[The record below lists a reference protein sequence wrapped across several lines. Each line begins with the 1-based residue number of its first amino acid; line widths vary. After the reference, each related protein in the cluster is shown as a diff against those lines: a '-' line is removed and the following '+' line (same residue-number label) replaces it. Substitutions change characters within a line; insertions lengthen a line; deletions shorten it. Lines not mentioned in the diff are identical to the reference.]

1 MPIYTNVN
9 GRIKEL
15 YRIFYNDNGV
25 IREYETFHTQ
35 NDNNEIKEV
44 FVRNSVMPKEISWVA
59 CDDGISVINSVTNN
73 GYTVNGHFSEHVRS
87 ASTSNKVYLPAGTE
101 IRFNFKN
108 IVHDA
113 GSKPPNAY
121 DSLDIYLFKDESN
134 TPSQSAAD
142 LMNNEL
148 TVSKSGDYYIA
159 FALCY
164 KGAGPDNDNIYYV
177 TCDVDI
183 TIVPPT

>member
-1 MPIYTNVN
+1 MPIYANVN
-9 GRIKEL
+9 GGIKEL

-44 FVRNSVMPKEISWVA
+44 FVRNPVIPKEMSWVA

-73 GYTVNGHFSEHVRS
+73 GYAVNGHFSEHVRS
-87 ASTSNKVYLPAGTE
+87 ASTSNKIYLPAGTE
-101 IRFNFKN
+101 IRFSIKN
-108 IVHDA
+108 VVHDG
-113 GSKPPNAY
+113 GSRPPNAY
-121 DSLDIYLFKDESN
+121 DCLDIYLFKDESN

-142 LMNNEL
+142 LTSNVLKVN
-148 TVSKSGDYYIA
+148 SSSDYYIA
-159 FALCY
+159 FALYY
-164 KGAGPDNDNIYYV
+164 KGAGPNNNDKYYV
-177 TCDVDI
+177 TADVNI